1 MTGQKKKPEERE
13 DGVIQYCDNKYKE
26 DVPLFFPSPNITA
39 YIIECQVPFTA
50 ETHETDKQL
59 ISYKQNN
66 NHKVQLKHTLGN
78 TGSGY
83 R

>member
-1 MTGQKKKPEERE
+1 MYKKWEIRNREVWQGKKTEERE

-50 ETHETDKQL
+50 ETHETDK
-59 ISYKQNN
+59 
-66 NHKVQLKHTLGN
+66 
-78 TGSGY
+78 
-83 R
+83 